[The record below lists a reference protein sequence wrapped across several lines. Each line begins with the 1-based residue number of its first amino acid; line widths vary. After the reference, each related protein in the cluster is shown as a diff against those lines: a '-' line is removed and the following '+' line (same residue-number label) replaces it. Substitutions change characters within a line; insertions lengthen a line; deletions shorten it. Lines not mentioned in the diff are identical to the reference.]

1 MNSIRQNSQPDHHLP
16 SSKKIKLVIF
26 IIIFIVTILG
36 LIILEKTIVK
46 NVITSQTNKLLP
58 KEYLD
63 FYRQHYKTVNHLKSI
78 NEFSTILDYPTPESL
93 IYSKIGSSENKILV
107 QGDSWAEQFV
117 SSETSLKKLEA
128 FAQLQNV
135 EFILA
140 GITSYSPSLMTAQLE
155 LLRREFSISAENIVS
170 VIDQTDIGD
179 ELCRYKNKRI
189 KGNLGL
195 EVQPFNE
202 SDSLEVYNMTNYFR
216 VVDILHSD
224 SFNLVK
230 LILVARNQLAQFF
243 AAQKKVKCPWQ
254 EISKPLKFGLD
265 TNDTAYI
272 KSVLA
277 EYIEKVFLDSKVE
290 KLFIVTVP
298 HKKHL
303 DDYYK
308 FDIVELLKF
317 VISESPFKNKIIN
330 VRIEDRTLL
339 NYNRGNPFIK
349 GDLASHL
356 TDIAHGQIITQRI
369 LNEIGR

>member
-1 MNSIRQNSQPDHHLP
+1 
-16 SSKKIKLVIF
+16 
-26 IIIFIVTILG
+26 
-36 LIILEKTIVK
+36 
-46 NVITSQTNKLLP
+46 
-58 KEYLD
+58 
-63 FYRQHYKTVNHLKSI
+63 
-78 NEFSTILDYPTPESL
+78 
-93 IYSKIGSSENKILV
+93 
-107 QGDSWAEQFV
+107 
-117 SSETSLKKLEA
+117 
-128 FAQLQNV
+128 
-135 EFILA
+135 
-140 GITSYSPSLMTAQLE
+140 
-155 LLRREFSISAENIVS
+155 
-170 VIDQTDIGD
+170 
-179 ELCRYKNKRI
+179 
-189 KGNLGL
+189 
-195 EVQPFNE
+195 
-202 SDSLEVYNMTNYFR
+202 MTNYFR

>member
-356 TDIAHGQIITQRI
+356 TDIAHGGI
-369 LNEIGR
+369 

>member
-202 SDSLEVYNMTNYFR
+202 SDSLEVYNM
-216 VVDILHSD
+216 
-224 SFNLVK
+224 
-230 LILVARNQLAQFF
+230 
-243 AAQKKVKCPWQ
+243 
-254 EISKPLKFGLD
+254 
-265 TNDTAYI
+265 
-272 KSVLA
+272 
-277 EYIEKVFLDSKVE
+277 
-290 KLFIVTVP
+290 
-298 HKKHL
+298 
-303 DDYYK
+303 
-308 FDIVELLKF
+308 
-317 VISESPFKNKIIN
+317 
-330 VRIEDRTLL
+330 
-339 NYNRGNPFIK
+339 
-349 GDLASHL
+349 
-356 TDIAHGQIITQRI
+356 
-369 LNEIGR
+369 